1 MGHETRVDSQDT
13 NIEINRLIDFLEE
26 QIHTGMRV
34 PLTNRVAVEEEEFL
48 ATVHQLRASI
58 PAELRQARRVI
69 QDRQK
74 IILDAQAEAERIIN
88 NAKER
93 AEYFVSSDGVM
104 AEARHRS
111 EEYLRQVKAQ
121 NERSMDEIEAFAL
134 KVFGE
139 VEQSMRSGLQDVEN
153 AKSHISRARVVNTPP
168 RS

>member
-1 MGHETRVDSQDT
+1 MGHETRGDSQDT

-48 ATVHQLRASI
+48 ATVHQLRASV

-111 EEYLRQVKAQ
+111 EEYLRQVKTQ
-121 NERSMDEIEAFAL
+121 NQRSMDEIEDFAL
-134 KVFGE
+134 RVFGE
-139 VEQSMRSGLQDVEN
+139 VEQSMRTGLQDIEN
-153 AKSHISRARVVNTPP
+153 AKNHISRARTADTP

>member
-1 MGHETRVDSQDT
+1 MGQDT
-13 NIEINRLIDFLEE
+13 RGDAQDIHVEMNRLIDYLEE
-26 QIHTGMRV
+26 QVHTGMRV

-48 ATVHQLRASI
+48 AIVHQLRASI

-111 EEYLRQVKAQ
+111 EEYLRQVKSQ
-121 NERSMDEIEAFAL
+121 NQRSMDEIEDFAL
-134 KVFGE
+134 RVFGE
-139 VEQSMRSGLQDVEN
+139 VEQSMRTGLQDIEN
-153 AKSHISRARVVNTPP
+153 AKNHLSRT
-168 RS
+168 RSIDAPHG

>member
-1 MGHETRVDSQDT
+1 MGHETRGDSQDT
-13 NIEINRLIDFLEE
+13 NIEINHLIDFLEE

-74 IILDAQAEAERIIN
+74 ILLDAQAEAERIIN

-93 AEYFVSSDGVM
+93 AEYFVSSDGIM

-111 EEYLRQVKAQ
+111 EEYLRQVKTQ
-121 NERSMDEIEAFAL
+121 NQSSMDEIEDFAL

-139 VEQSMRSGLQDVEN
+139 VEQSMRAGLQDIEN
-153 AKSHISRARVVNTPP
+153 AKNHISRARTADTPHG
-168 RS
+168 